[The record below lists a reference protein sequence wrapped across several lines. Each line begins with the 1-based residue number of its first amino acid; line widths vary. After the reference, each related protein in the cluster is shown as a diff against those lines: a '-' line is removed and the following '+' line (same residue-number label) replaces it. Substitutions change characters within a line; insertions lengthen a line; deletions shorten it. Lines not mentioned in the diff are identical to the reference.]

1 MQYQPLDEELPVG
14 GPSASES
21 GGRPY
26 LPDLNIQQRYHSKLL
41 RALARKHDIV
51 STKSLVAAY
60 NATTDENERS
70 VLLVWLREYGQR
82 SDECLEANAVL
93 ESAELAEIA
102 PVFEQDGD
110 ILRQLVYVLRSR
122 IRPDEFLDEYT
133 AKDQFSGL
141 TWMDTTAY
149 DDLAQLIALVKKLLF
164 SLSSEPRLNKHNFA
178 KNEANFLA
186 LYQVLFLLQSIGRG
200 YVLEEE
206 KNDLRQVVAQKR
218 VLLELSVLYYPVF
231 FHFKLVQQAVERSEI
246 EDAPFRHTHAKRHT
260 ASGLYGEG
268 FHFLRVLAGDDI
280 DPISIEDPYRRGR
293 AAIVNAEVSERKW
306 YDILQILTVA
316 RIRVLKKEKTC
327 EIFLFALEAAMEG
340 RRKTTRENEQKALK
354 SGITQELKLLASDK
368 DSSGD
373 GVDENGI
380 RKVPLYGNPGSRK
393 TCIGKAIAHRWA
405 LGEMMQDFKHIYVL
419 PIRRLNVAK
428 AKRLWE
434 EVLEEVVAQMW
445 FKQKG
450 SDVEFKKLKIQIN
463 DGLEMSNTLLV
474 FDGLDEADD
483 VRDLLSEVEE
493 SECKLLILTRPYHLR
508 GIQTRVDCRFECI
521 GFNDQQLEKYMNK
534 ELQQDE
540 ASRLIH
546 ALRQNGGMWETT
558 HTPVTAHILCSLS
571 KAHSTSIENRGER
584 TSMFWIYDDTADF
597 VWKSF
602 EERPEARMTNKN
614 VVFLGDLRKIDVKAL
629 RYGQILVEQRIV
641 ETCATSTSASKSLN
655 ESGFLLL
662 MLEGQDYQ
670 FPNLTFQEFFA
681 GKYIAKSL
689 KKKGSDE
696 ESRVLEFIQREKYN
710 EKHDLTISFAMHEFA
725 FASAFAERRA
735 KDVLQEMLSIIDEKP
750 VEVLGIQHFFLR
762 MRVLDAII
770 AEADEDE
777 LEDLQN
783 DEQAVKLA
791 KGARQLL
798 RCTAEHFLAR
808 EIVIENFKEC
818 RHVLKRFAHILH
830 DAMEEMKDLLA
841 SAKNLSENDS
851 AKIRNVLK
859 LMKHT
864 PEYNDNIIQ
873 LFFLLLN
880 GSGEGCSFEERMKR
894 LALIASEA
902 PHLASNLVPML
913 EKGCT
918 SPDFFMRKNTIAT
931 IEKFMGAVPG
941 LADDLLQMLARGCDD
956 EVEYVRTNAIK
967 AIGNVAKTAS
977 HFADLLP
984 MLERTFNDESSYVRR
999 NAMEAIRLIVR
1010 ETPHLADDLLPMLTK
1025 GCNDGVEYV
1034 RADAIKAVGD
1044 VIGAAPQLAD
1054 KLLPVLTR
1062 RCSEDVEYVRADA
1075 IKAVGDVVRAAPHLV
1090 DKLLPVLESWS
1101 KDENC
1106 KVRISAIDAIGS
1118 VAGSAPHLAEDFFSI
1133 VKKWVDDKHFYVRGK
1148 SMLAIG
1154 SIVKAAFHLAEDFLP
1169 TLKKGCSDK
1178 AGYVRWNAIKAIGS
1192 VIRATPELA
1201 HDLLPVLE
1209 IARGDEVAYVR
1220 CDAME
1225 AIGHIASVA
1234 PDVVIDLLPM
1244 LQIRCSH
1251 KSYSVRGNAMEDIG
1265 RIFKKAPHFADDFL
1279 LMLERG
1285 SEDNAFF
1292 VRQKALEAIQS
1303 VVMQAPHLV
1312 DKILP
1317 MVEKGCNDNC
1327 TVVCKTARTLLK
1339 SMEPEKV
1346 IPLTVSPLREYKGV
1360 LLYLFMRHSLTT
1372 EDRTIEGGKV
1382 SFVLHT
1388 TSSELVG
1395 EWDKET
1401 VDKYLEWL
1409 GQEFDKE
1416 FPGVLKHLGQAN
1428 NKLTP
1433 YFFSTCVNTMIEV
1446 VSVFIEFP
1454 YILFILHLLEWCIKL
1469 FSLFER
1475 MD

>member
-1 MQYQPLDEELPVG
+1 MHIVSILKVPSLFEPGVRRHVRDMKHHIVTYEEIIEKRVERGEELQG
-14 GPSASES
+14 EIEGEE
-21 GGRPY
+21 
-26 LPDLNIQQRYHSKLL
+26 
-41 RALARKHDIV
+41 
-51 STKSLVAAY
+51 TK
-60 NATTDENERS
+60 
-70 VLLVWLREYGQR
+70 
-82 SDECLEANAVL
+82 
-93 ESAELAEIA
+93 
-102 PVFEQDGD
+102 
-110 ILRQLVYVLRSR
+110 
-122 IRPDEFLDEYT
+122 
-133 AKDQFSGL
+133 
-141 TWMDTTAY
+141 
-149 DDLAQLIALVKKLLF
+149 
-164 SLSSEPRLNKHNFA
+164 
-178 KNEANFLA
+178 
-186 LYQVLFLLQSIGRG
+186 
-200 YVLEEE
+200 
-206 KNDLRQVVAQKR
+206 
-218 VLLELSVLYYPVF
+218 
-231 FHFKLVQQAVERSEI
+231 VERSTAYERDDLRVYHHKQKGRVAMSVAI
-246 EDAPFRHTHAKRHT
+246 EDVFTLRSFKANV
-260 ASGLYGEG
+260 GE
-268 FHFLRVLAGDDI
+268 
-280 DPISIEDPYRRGR
+280 S
-293 AAIVNAEVSERKW
+293 
-306 YDILQILTVA
+306 T
-316 RIRVLKKEKTC
+316 IR
-327 EIFLFALEAAMEG
+327 
-340 RRKTTRENEQKALK
+340 KAL
-354 SGITQELKLLASDK
+354 
-368 DSSGD
+368 
-373 GVDENGI
+373 
-380 RKVPLYGNPGSRK
+380 LYGNPGSGK
-393 TCIGKAIAHRWA
+393 TCLSKIIAHKWA
-405 LGEMMQDFKHIYVL
+405 RGEMAQEFDAVYVVPLDHITA
-419 PIRRLNVAK
+419 AK
-428 AKRLWE
+428 SNDLQGE
-434 EVLEEVVAQMW
+434 TLE
-445 FKQKG
+445 
-450 SDVEFKKLKIQIN
+450 DVITRVCFKKKRN
-463 DGLEMSNTLLV
+463 DAEHKDTLTQVDDDLDMPTTLLI

-483 VRDLLSEVEE
+483 DARELVSVAAERS
-493 SECKLLILTRPYHLR
+493 CKLLILTRPYNSQW
-508 GIQTRVDCRFECI
+508 IQTRVNIEFECL
-521 GFNDQQLEKYMNK
+521 GFNDQQLRNYISAQLCE
-534 ELQQDE
+534 DE
-540 ASRLIH
+540 ARRLIDSVRRRT
-546 ALRQNGGMWETT
+546 ALWEM
-558 HTPVTAHILCSLS
+558 AHIPVMAEALCFLS
-571 KAHSTSIENRGER
+571 KERAIATEKRRNKASIFRVYKDITSLVWKKLAEEPGER
-584 TSMFWIYDDTADF
+584 MAIKMVLFEDLEKIAFEALQKEQIIIERRIIDSCTA
-597 VWKSF
+597 
-602 EERPEARMTNKN
+602 T
-614 VVFLGDLRKIDVKAL
+614 
-629 RYGQILVEQRIV
+629 RYV
-641 ETCATSTSASKSLN
+641 SKHIE

-662 MLEGQDYQ
+662 ASEGQDYQ
-670 FPNLTFQEFFA
+670 FPHLTLQEYFA
-681 GKYIAKSL
+681 AQYIAKCL
-689 KKKGSDE
+689 RRKKPDE
-696 ESRVLEFIQREKYN
+696 EKKVRDFIDRGKYDQRK
-710 EKHDLTISFAMHEFA
+710 DLTISMSMHA
-725 FASAFAERRA
+725 LAEEGQGIN
-735 KDVLQEMLSIIDEKP
+735 VLHHMLSIIDSQP
-750 VEVLGIQHFFLR
+750 VEVLGMQHFFLK
-762 MRVLDAII
+762 MRVLEATLE
-770 AEADEDE
+770 EADEDDSG
-777 LEDLQN
+777 DLVK
-783 DEQAVKLA
+783 DEQAIELA
-791 KGARQLL
+791 KGARRLL
-798 RCTAEHFLAR
+798 NCTIDHSLAL
-808 EIVIENFKEC
+808 EIVTERFEEC
-818 RHVLKRFAHILH
+818 SHVLEAFSNILH
-830 DAMEEMKDLLA
+830 DAMEETKDLLV
-841 SAKNLSENDS
+841 SAKNLSEGDN

-931 IEKFMGAVPG
+931 IEKFMGAVPR

-977 HFADLLP
+977 QFADLLP

-999 NAMEAIRLIVR
+999 NATEAIRLIVR

-1044 VIGAAPQLAD
+1044 VIGAAPHLAD

-1062 RCSEDVEYVRADA
+1062 RGSEDVEYVRADA

-1090 DKLLPVLESWS
+1090 DKLLPALESWS

-1446 VSVFIEFP
+1446 VSAFIEFP

-1469 FSLFER
+1469 FSLFEQ